1 MKTVTI
7 KKLDQYVD
15 QDVEI
20 KGWVYNRRS
29 VGKIW
34 FLILRDGT
42 GLLQCVIVDGECDS
56 ATFSLEQQ
64 LNQEDSVIVTGRVK
78 KEPRAVGGYELGVK
92 QVSVVNHTTDEYPIS
107 KKDHGTD
114 FLMSNRHL
122 WLRSK
127 RQNSIMRVRHQIVK
141 AIRDYFDDNGFTLID
156 SPIFTGN
163 AVEGTTTLF
172 EVDYFERSAYLTQSG
187 QLYQEAGATAFGK
200 TYCFGPCFRAEKSKT
215 RRHLTEFWMVEP
227 EMAFVDLDENM
238 TWAENLVGF
247 IIQRVLENCLMEL
260 ETLER
265 DIAMLE
271 TIIPPFPRI
280 TYDEASKIIKENGS
294 DFKYGSDFGA
304 PDETL
309 LSEQFDKPIM
319 IHRWPANIK
328 PFYMK
333 RDEHN
338 HELALGVDMIAPE
351 GYGEIIGGGQREDD
365 IDILTNS
372 IRHHDLPLEPFK
384 WFLDLRKYGSVPHS
398 GFGLGLE
405 RVVAW
410 ICGTKHIR
418 DSIPFP
424 RTMTRL
430 DP

>member
-56 ATFSLEQQ
+56 ETFSLEQQ

-141 AIRDYFDDNGFTLID
+141 GIRDYFDDNGFTLID

-265 DIAMLE
+265 DISMLE

-418 DSIPFP
+418 ETIPFP

>member
-1 MKTVTI
+1 MKAVTI

-56 ATFSLEQQ
+56 ETFSLEQQ

-187 QLYQEAGATAFGK
+187 QLYQEAGATAFGR

-265 DIAMLE
+265 DISMLE

-304 PDETL
+304 ADETL

-333 RDEHN
+333 RDEHD

-418 DSIPFP
+418 ETIPFP

>member
-1 MKTVTI
+1 MKTTTI
-7 KKLDQYVD
+7 DNLKNCVD
-15 QDVEI
+15 EEVKI
-20 KGWVYNRRS
+20 NGWVYNRRS

-34 FLILRDGT
+34 FLILRDGS
-42 GLLQCVIVDGECDS
+42 GLLQCVVVDGECDQD
-56 ATFSLEQQ
+56 TFNLEQKI
-64 LNQEDSVIVTGRVK
+64 NQEDSVTVSGKVK
-78 KEPRAVGGYELGVK
+78 KEPRAVGGYELGVSHIA
-92 QVSVVNHTTDEYPIS
+92 VINHTTEEYPIS

-127 RQNSIMRVRHQIVK
+127 RQNSIMRIRHQIVK

-163 AVEGTTTLF
+163 SVEGTTTLF
-172 EVDYFERSAYLTQSG
+172 GVDYFERSAYLTQSG

-227 EMAFVDLDENM
+227 EMAFVELDENM

-260 ETLER
+260 ESLDR
-265 DIAMLE
+265 DISLLE
-271 TIIPPFPRI
+271 NIIPPFPRI
-280 TYDEASKIIKENGS
+280 TYDEASKILKENGS
-294 DFKYGSDFGA
+294 DFKYGNDFGA
-304 PDETL
+304 SDETI
-309 LSEQFDKPIM
+309 LSEQFDKPVM

-338 HELALGVDMIAPE
+338 NDLALGVDMIAPE
-351 GYGEIIGGGQREDD
+351 GYGEIVGGGQREDD
-365 IDILTNS
+365 IDVLIKS
-372 IRHHDLPLEPFK
+372 IRHHDLPLEPFQ

-418 DSIPFP
+418 ETIPFP
-424 RTMTRL
+424 RTMARL

>member
-56 ATFSLEQQ
+56 ETFSLEQQ

-163 AVEGTTTLF
+163 VVEGTTTLF

-187 QLYQEAGATAFGK
+187 QLYQEAGATAFGR
-200 TYCFGPCFRAEKSKT
+200 TYCFGPCFRAEK
-215 RRHLTEFWMVEP
+215 P

-265 DIAMLE
+265 DISMLE

-333 RDEHN
+333 RDEHD

-418 DSIPFP
+418 ETIPFP

-430 DP
+430 EP